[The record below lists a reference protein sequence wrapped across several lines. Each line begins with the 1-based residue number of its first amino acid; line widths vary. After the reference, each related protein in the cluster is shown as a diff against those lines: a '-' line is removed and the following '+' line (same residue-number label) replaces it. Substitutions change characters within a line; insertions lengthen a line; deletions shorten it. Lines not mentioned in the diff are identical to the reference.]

1 MATITIEVTDTE
13 LAALTW
19 CCYDVTEWCDNLM
32 TERANRAINEIV
44 QLAVQKYI
52 DAGENIPGDKSIIVS
67 EAFTRGW
74 IRTAKDVTDNSTPG
88 V

>member
-19 CCYDVTEWCDNLM
+19 CCYDVTEWCDNLI

-74 IRTAKDVTDNSTPG
+74 IQTAKDVTDNNTPG

>member
-74 IRTAKDVTDNSTPG
+74 IQTAKDVTDNSTPG